1 MRVGAN
7 AELAIIRNDFVIG
20 LHEFVMSAP
29 TERRSTR
36 AYADATPV
44 KSAHFSWKECT
55 AGLLH
60 LCCR

>member
-29 TERRSTR
+29 MDRRSTACVR
-36 AYADATPV
+36 
-44 KSAHFSWKECT
+44 WWLQ
-55 AGLLH
+55 G
-60 LCCR
+60 